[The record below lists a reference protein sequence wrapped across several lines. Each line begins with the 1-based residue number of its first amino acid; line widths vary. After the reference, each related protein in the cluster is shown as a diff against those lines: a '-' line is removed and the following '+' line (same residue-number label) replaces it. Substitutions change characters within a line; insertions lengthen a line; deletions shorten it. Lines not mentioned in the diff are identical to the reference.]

1 MGRPRLANGSDFQ
14 YLASRLSCDGQG
26 STESMIRRSKHLACG
41 ICAAV
46 FAISIHSV
54 DAQDLPRTADVET
67 AALTHGDNVN
77 AAAVPTPLPAA
88 DAERYAKIFELQNT
102 GKWREADRLIKLLTD
117 HLLIGHVQFQRY
129 MHPTAYRSKY
139 VELRDWLSEYA
150 DHPRATQVYKL
161 AIRRK
166 PDGWKAPRRPSGV
179 VGVAPAIKPP
189 VPVVKKASQANTS
202 IRRKSR
208 AVSREQRRIKSLVAK
223 GRPTQ
228 ALREIKSKTNRSRFD
243 ALSFDESMGDIA
255 RGYFHAG
262 KDQEALEVALPAA
275 ERSGAKAPAAHWWG
289 GLAAWRLGKFAT
301 AAQLFEG
308 MARAE
313 SRLDWTASAAAYWA
327 ARAYLV
333 DGQPQHHN
341 RMMKIAADEQQTFY
355 GMLAVHA
362 LGHEPVLNW
371 KLPTLDAVDSQL
383 LVRIPAANRALAL
396 IQAGQHSRA
405 EAELRRLTGN
415 LSPQLARSLLALAD
429 VAQLP
434 ALAFSLGDTLLRHSG
449 ERHQAALFPIPK
461 WEPDPGFTVDRAL
474 LYALMRQESQFK
486 EKAKSP
492 AGARG
497 LMQLMPATAGFMARK
512 RFRGAARDKLFD
524 PQYNIELGQRYV
536 RHLMATPKIG
546 SNLFLVTAAYNGGP
560 GNLNKWQKKTDYRND
575 PLLFIESLPARETR
589 NFIERV
595 LTNVWHYRYRMG
607 QATPS
612 LTAILEGNWPQY
624 TALDT
629 ELDDALD
636 AALDAPQSGN
646 SKVVKSGD

>member
-1 MGRPRLANGSDFQ
+1 
-14 YLASRLSCDGQG
+14 
-26 STESMIRRSKHLACG
+26 MIRKSKHLACG

-46 FAISIHSV
+46 FAISFHSV
-54 DAQDLPRTADVET
+54 DAQDLPSAADVET
-67 AALTHGDNVN
+67 AALTHGDNVS
-77 AAAVPTPLPAA
+77 AAAVPTPLPDE

-102 GKWREADRLIKLLTD
+102 GKWREADRLIKSLTD
-117 HLLIGHVQFQRY
+117 RLLIGHVLFQRY

-150 DHPRATQVYKL
+150 DHPGATQVYKL
-161 AIRRK
+161 ALRRK
-166 PDGWKAPRRPSGV
+166 PDSWKAPRRPSGV
-179 VGVAPAIKPP
+179 VGVAPAVKPP
-189 VPVVKKASQANTS
+189 VPAANEAAKSKTS
-202 IRRKSR
+202 KHRKSR
-208 AVSREQRRIKSLVAK
+208 AVSREQRRIKHLVAH

-228 ALREIKSKTNRSRFD
+228 ALKQIRNKTNLRPFD
-243 ALSFDESMGDIA
+243 AVSFDESMGDIA

-262 KDQEALEVALPAA
+262 KDQEALDVALPAA
-275 ERSGAKAPAAHWWG
+275 ERSGVKAPVAHWWG

-308 MARAE
+308 MTRAE
-313 SRLDWTASAAAYWA
+313 TEPDWTASAAAFWA

-333 DGQPQHHN
+333 GGQPQHHN
-341 RMMKIAADEQQTFY
+341 RMMEIAADEQQTFY

-362 LGHEPVLNW
+362 LGREPVLNW

-396 IQAGQHSRA
+396 IQAGQNSRA
-405 EAELRRLTGN
+405 ESELRRLTGN

-434 ALAFSLGDTLLRHSG
+434 AIAFSLGDTLLRHNG

-461 WEPDPGFTVDRAL
+461 WEPDPGFTVDRAI

-486 EKAKSP
+486 ENAKSP

-497 LMQLMPATAGFMARK
+497 LMQLMPATAGFMAGK
-512 RFRGAARDKLFD
+512 RFRGAARNKLFE

-536 RHLMATPKIG
+536 RHLMATPNIG
-546 SNLFLVTAAYNGGP
+546 SNLFLVAAAYNGGP
-560 GNLNKWQKKTDYRND
+560 GNLNKWQKKTDYKND

-589 NFIERV
+589 NFVERV
-595 LTNVWHYRYRMG
+595 LTNVWHYRYRMD

-612 LTAILEGNWPQY
+612 LTAILEGSWPQY
-624 TALDT
+624 TKLDADLDT
-629 ELDDALD
+629 LR
-636 AALDAPQSGN
+636 SSN